1 MVFMRLLSKYKLPEG
16 STLELITEP
25 KARLLTLV
33 EPEGRLYLD
42 KIPNIKTI
50 YRYYHQKIHLLR
62 GDLDELYEEIGH
74 FEIYIYLES

>member
-33 EPEGRLYLD
+33 EPEGIAID
-42 KIPNIKTI
+42 
-50 YRYYHQKIHLLR
+50 
-62 GDLDELYEEIGH
+62 GFYEVFIQ
-74 FEIYIYLES
+74 I